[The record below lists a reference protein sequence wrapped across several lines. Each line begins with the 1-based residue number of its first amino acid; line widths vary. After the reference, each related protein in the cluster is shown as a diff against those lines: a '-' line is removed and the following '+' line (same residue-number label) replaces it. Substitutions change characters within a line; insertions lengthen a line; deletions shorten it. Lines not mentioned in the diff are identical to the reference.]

1 MSLHYEIRS
10 GLVDKVDYNG
20 DGKVDGND
28 NVVVKY
34 INNVPVGQI
43 VLTSRNE
50 KKLLEL
56 LRSHPA
62 KQMNINVNKNNKVNR
77 VNNTYNNMPQ
87 KPQQAQPQEHNQ
99 RILYQRSPRRD
110 PPPLVV
116 KDGTE
121 FGQQLKNG
129 VGLGAGLAIGEMAVE
144 GAVGFLGDLF

>member
-1 MSLHYEIRS
+1 MSLHYEIRA
-10 GLVDKVDYNG
+10 GLVDKIDYNG
-20 DGKVDGND
+20 DGKVDGKD

-43 VLTSRNE
+43 VLTPRNE
-50 KKLLEL
+50 QKLLAL
-56 LRSHPA
+56 LRSHPKKKMSPLRA
-62 KQMNINVNKNNKVNR
+62 
-77 VNNTYNNMPQ
+77 
-87 KPQQAQPQEHNQ
+87 QAQPQEHNQ